1 MRQCDYVECENE
13 AEYWDSMDGVVC
25 EDCMLREIEQ
35 GDERPEDFASISLI
49 DKMVPA
55 R

>member
-1 MRQCDYVECENE
+1 MRIWDYAECENE

-25 EDCMLREIEQ
+25 EECMQRELDEGVEQ
-35 GDERPEDFASISLI
+35 PEDFCSISLI